1 MASHLSRGSVEADA
15 TLLSPTGSIFA
26 FAEPPPRKKEKPW
39 ILLVGLAILLLVV
52 IDIGAYLGEPP
63 KTRVYEANIC
73 LSYYREHDPSVI
85 GADGTIPEMLCKIDA
100 VQQKLAMIFGWQ
112 ETFDAIPP
120 ILLAVPF
127 GTLADRVGRKWIFTI
142 SLMGL
147 QLNYAWILLICKPHG

>member
-1 MASHLSRGSVEADA
+1 MASQLPRESFEEGAA
-15 TLLSPTGSIFA
+15 FLSPTEAPFA
-26 FAEPPPRKKEKPW
+26 LAAPMPRKKDKPW
-39 ILLVGLAILLLVV
+39 ILLVALAILLLVV

-63 KTRVYEANIC
+63 KTRVYESNIC
-73 LSYYREHDPSVI
+73 LSYYREHDTSVI
-85 GADGTIPEMLCKIDA
+85 GADGTIPEMQCKIDA

-127 GTLADRVGRKWIFTI
+127 GTLADRIGRKWIFTI

-147 QLNYAWILLICKPHG
+147 QLNYAWILLICKAHG